1 MRIILGK
8 FIFHLLHHFYEIV
21 ETDALIIGDLAARV
35 VWFLVTLL
43 ILLGV
48 SNAILSNLLKQHLGF
63 DRASVERLHDGL
75 EVGDANGTVL
85 LAIKQLEDLAQVLH
99 LFLAELHVVATVLL
113 LLINLCRVHG

>member
-21 ETDALIIGDLAARV
+21 ETDTLIIGDVAARV
-35 VWFLVTLL
+35 VRFLIALL
-43 ILLGV
+43 ILLRV
-48 SNAILSNLLKQHLGF
+48 SNSILSDLLKQHLGF
-63 DRASVERLHDGL
+63 DGVPIERLHDSL
-75 EVGDANGTVL
+75 EVGNANGTIL